1 MYTFDFKSISK
12 HVSPQTNLMNSG
24 LDSLSPSPP
33 CPFTV
38 QFTIW
43 LLFPPLDKIFWGNV
57 TNDFGIFCCNPLC
70 PSCISSLRPFLLE
83 IVFSLKLVALFFI
96 LPDVYFRYFSV
107 LHVGTSSLGRS
118 GPAIPLS
125 PPFGLLLQTLLSSSR
140 FNRIVTNLT

>member
-57 TNDFGIFCCNPLC
+57 TNDFGIFCCNALC
-70 PSCISSLRPFLLE
+70 PSCISSLRLFLLE
-83 IVFSLKLVALFFI
+83 IFSLKLMALFFI
-96 LPDVYFRYFSV
+96 LPDVYFHYFSV

-118 GPAIPLS
+118 GPAIPLR

>member
-12 HVSPQTNLMNSG
+12 HVSPQTNVMNNG

-33 CPFTV
+33 CLFTVPFTV
-38 QFTIW
+38 R

-70 PSCISSLRPFLLE
+70 PSCISSLRLFLLE
-83 IVFSLKLVALFFI
+83 IFSLKLMALFFI